1 MTKYFIL
8 VFSLI
13 SIAQANDTALTETC
27 DACHGASG
35 ISNNPQWPN
44 LAGQQSDYLVKE
56 IIAFKNGGRVN
67 PIMPASLLQ
76 QFSDSQIQ
84 NIANYYAGLPSAK
97 VATLDSNVT
106 GAYVRARCVSCH
118 GMTGNTVTSLWPNLA
133 GQKSAYLKTQLL
145 DYKSGKRVHPIMQV
159 IASELSEQEIS
170 DVADYYGGK

>member
-1 MTKYFIL
+1 MTKYLIL

-13 SIAQANDTALTETC
+13 SIAQANDSALIETC
-27 DACHGASG
+27 NACHGASG
-35 ISNNPQWPN
+35 VSSNPQWPN

-56 IIAFKNGGRVN
+56 ITAFKNGDRTN

-76 QFSDSQIQ
+76 QFSDLQIQ
-84 NIANYYAGLPSAK
+84 SIANYYASLPTAE
-97 VATLDSNVT
+97 VATLDSNLA
-106 GAYVRARCVSCH
+106 GGYVRARCVSCH